1 MKNKVID
8 TVNTLLQRSGQS
20 FPVKNM
26 SSDKYSVQVYDVEHW
41 PDVFNTLLVH
51 DFPSIVISFD
61 TSTASLSG
69 FTVTL
74 QWKPAFDSS
83 ALVGAIVN
91 IIFMLMCLTLM
102 IVYILSSMRN
112 VSTQEIEKVQKMYL
126 FSRNSSTGETPV
138 SLLTEHLRNIMVNN
152 EL

>member
-1 MKNKVID
+1 MKTRVID
-8 TVNTLLQRSGQS
+8 TINLLLQRSGQS

-26 SSDKYSVQVYDVEHW
+26 STDKYSVQIYDVEHW

-83 ALVGAIVN
+83 ALIGAIVN
-91 IIFMLMCLTLM
+91 IFVMLSCLSVFV
-102 IVYILSSMRN
+102 VYILATMRS
-112 VSTQEIEKVQKMYL
+112 VSTHEIEKVQKMCL
-126 FSRNSSTGETPV
+126 LGRNNSTGETPI
-138 SLLTEHLRNIMVNN
+138 SLLAEHLQNIMVNN